1 MATPPRTIDELIEE
15 AWQQL
20 RRLEPLEALEAQRRG
35 AVLVDIRP
43 QADRDREGLLPG
55 ALVVERTVLE
65 WRFDPACES
74 RLDIASY
81 DLEVVLVCNEGYSS
95 TLAALSLQ
103 QLGVARATDM
113 VGGFRAWAALGLPVQ
128 RGPGSH

>member
-1 MATPPRTIDELIEE
+1 MASPPRTIDQVIEE

-20 RRLEPLEALEAQRRG
+20 RRLEPRDALEAQQRG
-35 AVLVDIRP
+35 AVLVDSRP
-43 QADRDREGLLPG
+43 QADRDSEGLLPG

-65 WRFDPACES
+65 WRFDPACDS

-81 DLEVVLVCNEGYSS
+81 DLDVVLVCNEGYSS

-103 QLGVARATDM
+103 ALGVERATDM
-113 VGGFRAWAALGLPVQ
+113 VGGFRAWAALGLPVEVP
-128 RGPGSH
+128 PGR